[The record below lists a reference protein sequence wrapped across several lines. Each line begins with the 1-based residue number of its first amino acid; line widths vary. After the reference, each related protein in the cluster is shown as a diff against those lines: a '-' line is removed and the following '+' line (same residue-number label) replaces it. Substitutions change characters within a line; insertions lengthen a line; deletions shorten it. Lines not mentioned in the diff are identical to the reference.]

1 MSENAA
7 LDRFIET
14 AKENFKASDASILEY
29 PNVKL
34 QKLLLIEITVPKKF
48 HKTEELT
55 LIAEAL
61 APLANR
67 KVIDGAEAFVANDG
81 RISIN
86 VAPKKVA

>member
-1 MSENAA
+1 MSENTA

-14 AKENFKASDASILEY
+14 AKENFKPADAEILEY

-34 QKLLLIEITVPKKF
+34 QKLLLIEIAVPKKF
-48 HKTEELT
+48 HNTPDLT

-61 APLANR
+61 APLAER
-67 KVIDGAEAFVANDG
+67 AVINDAEAFLSTDG

-86 VAPKKVA
+86 VTPKRVS

>member
-1 MSENAA
+1 MSENSA

-14 AKENFKASDASILEY
+14 AKEDFKASDATIMEY

-34 QKLLLIEITVPKKF
+34 QKLLLLEVDVPKKF
-48 HKTEELT
+48 RNTPDLT

-61 APLANR
+61 APLADR
-67 KVIDGAEAFVANDG
+67 AVIQDAEAFLANDG

-86 VAPKKVA
+86 VKPKRVS

>member
-1 MSENAA
+1 MSENTA

-14 AKENFKASDASILEY
+14 AKENFKLADTEILEY

-34 QKLLLIEITVPKKF
+34 QKLLLIDIAVPKKF
-48 HKTEELT
+48 QKTEDLT

-61 APLANR
+61 APLAER
-67 KVIDGAEAFVANDG
+67 AVINDAEAFLSTDG

-86 VAPKKVA
+86 VAPKRVS

>member
-1 MSENAA
+1 MSENTA

-14 AKENFKASDASILEY
+14 IKENFKPADAAILEY

-34 QKLLLIEITVPKKF
+34 QKLLLIEVTVPKKF
-48 HKTEELT
+48 HSTVDLT

-67 KVIDGAEAFVANDG
+67 VVIDDAEAFLSTDG
-81 RISIN
+81 RLSIN
-86 VAPKKVA
+86 VSPKRVN

>member
-1 MSENAA
+1 MSENTA

-14 AKENFKASDASILEY
+14 AKENFKNSDASILEY

-34 QKLLLIEITVPKKF
+34 QKLLLIEIAVPKKF
-48 HKTEELT
+48 QKTEDLT

-61 APLANR
+61 APLAGR
-67 KVIDGAEAFVANDG
+67 AVIADAEAFLSTDG

-86 VAPKKVA
+86 VTPKRVS